1 MRRPPLRH
9 VAAAIALL
17 AAGALLVGAWSPE
30 PAAAFRAERGEL
42 RQAVVASGRVRTPLR
57 VEIAAQVTGR
67 VAAVDVR
74 EGDRVEAG
82 QALVRLDDA
91 EARAA
96 ADQARA
102 TLAQGEARLRQLA
115 AQSRPAAEQALRQ
128 ADANRL
134 QAERHYAR
142 VRELVGR
149 NFYSQSQLDDARR
162 ALDVADSQR
171 RNAELQFAAQAPDG
185 VEAEVARTGRD
196 QARAALAVAE
206 ARLGYATLRAP
217 VAGTVLTRS
226 VEPGD
231 TAQPGRLLLTLAPDG
246 ATELSAQID
255 EKNLA
260 LLAVGQ
266 AARVSADAY
275 AGLNFA
281 AEVAYI
287 APSVDA
293 QRGSVEIRLRVPEP
307 PAYLKH
313 EMTVSIDVETGRRA
327 DALVVPADCLRDAD
341 GTPWLLVVRDGVA
354 ERRPV
359 RVGLRGA
366 GRIEIV
372 AGLADGEIVL
382 AAASPVAPGRRVRA
396 EFR

>member
-1 MRRPPLRH
+1 MRRPTLRQI
-9 VAAAIALL
+9 AAVVALL
-17 AAGALLVGAWSPE
+17 AAGALLAGAWSPE
-30 PAAAFRAERGEL
+30 RAAAFRAERGEL
-42 RQAVVASGRVRTPLR
+42 RQAVVASGRVRTPQR

-67 VAAVDVR
+67 VAAVAVR
-74 EGDRVEAG
+74 EGERIEPG
-82 QALVRLDDA
+82 QVLVRLDDA

-128 ADANRL
+128 AEANRV

-149 NFYSQSQLDDARR
+149 NFYSQAQLDDARR

-171 RNAELQFAAQAPDG
+171 RSAELQLAAQAPDG
-185 VEAEVARTGRD
+185 AEAAVARTGRD

-231 TAQPGRLLLTLAPDG
+231 TVQPGRVLLTLAPDG
-246 ATELSAQID
+246 ATELSTQID
-255 EKNLA
+255 EKNLS

-266 AARVSADAY
+266 PAQVSADAY
-275 AGLNFA
+275 AGRRFA

-293 QRGSVEIRLRVPEP
+293 QRGSVEIRLRVPEA

-341 GTPWLLVVRDGVA
+341 GAPWLLVDRDGVA

-366 GRIEIV
+366 GRVEIV
-372 AGLADGEIVL
+372 EGLSDGEAVL
-382 AAASPVAPGRRVRA
+382 PAASPVVAGRRVSA
-396 EFR
+396 VFR

>member
-1 MRRPPLRH
+1 MRRPSLRH
-9 VAAAIALL
+9 VAIAIALL
-17 AAGALLVGAWSPE
+17 AVGALLVGAWSPE
-30 PAAAFRAERGEL
+30 GAAAFRAERGEL
-42 RQAVVASGRVRTPLR
+42 RQAVVASGRVRTPQR

-67 VAAVDVR
+67 VAAVAVR
-74 EGDRVEAG
+74 EGERVEPG
-82 QALVRLDDA
+82 QMLVRLDDA

-96 ADQARA
+96 AEQARA

-115 AQSRPAAEQALRQ
+115 VQSRPAAEQALRQ
-128 ADANRL
+128 AEANRL
-134 QAERHYAR
+134 QAERHYER
-142 VRELVGR
+142 VRELVAR
-149 NFYSQSQLDDARR
+149 NFYSQAQLDDARR
-162 ALDVADSQR
+162 ALEVADSQR
-171 RNAELQFAAQAPDG
+171 RSAELQLTAQAPDG
-185 VEAEVARTGRD
+185 AEAAVARSGRD

-206 ARLGYATLRAP
+206 ARLGYAALRSP

-231 TAQPGRLLLTLAPDG
+231 TVQPGRVLLTLAPDG

-266 AARVSADAY
+266 TARVSADAY
-275 AGLNFA
+275 AGRHFA
-281 AEVAYI
+281 AEVSYI

-293 QRGSVEIRLRVPEP
+293 QRGSVEIRLRVHEP

-327 DALVVPADCLRDAD
+327 EALIVPADCLRDAD
-341 GTPWLLVVRDGVA
+341 GAPWLLVVRDGVA

-366 GRIEIV
+366 GRVEIV
-372 AGLADGEIVL
+372 DGLNDGEAVL
-382 AAASPVAPGRRVRA
+382 PAASPVAAGRRVRA

>member
-1 MRRPPLRH
+1 MRRPTLRQI
-9 VAAAIALL
+9 AAGIALL
-17 AAGALLVGAWSPE
+17 AAGALLAGAWSPE
-30 PAAAFRAERGEL
+30 RAAAFRAERGEL
-42 RQAVVASGRVRTPLR
+42 RQAVVASGRVRTPQH

-67 VAAVDVR
+67 VAAVAVR
-74 EGDRVEAG
+74 EGERIEPG
-82 QALVRLDDA
+82 QVLVRLDDA

-128 ADANRL
+128 AEANRV

-149 NFYSQSQLDDARR
+149 NFYSQAQLDDARR

-171 RNAELQFAAQAPDG
+171 RSAELQLAAQAPDG
-185 VEAEVARTGRD
+185 AEAAVARTGRD

-231 TAQPGRLLLTLAPDG
+231 TVQPGRVLLTLAPDG

-255 EKNLA
+255 EKNLS

-266 AARVSADAY
+266 PAQVSADAY
-275 AGLNFA
+275 AGRRFA

-293 QRGSVEIRLRVPEP
+293 QRGSVEIRLRVPEA

-341 GTPWLLVVRDGVA
+341 GAPWLLVVRDGVA

-366 GRIEIV
+366 GRVEIV
-372 AGLADGEIVL
+372 EGLSDGEAVL
-382 AAASPVAPGRRVRA
+382 PAASPVVAGRRVSA
-396 EFR
+396 VFR